1 MNQSGS
7 VMQNH
12 EVLKI
17 GAPFITMGG
26 VWVAQKAVATAYRRR
41 TGDEIP
47 MADNLAAPMS
57 RVVFFAAATAVV
69 GAVITVAVNRTIAK
83 VTQNDPSDF

>member
-57 RVVFFAAATAVV
+57 RVVFL